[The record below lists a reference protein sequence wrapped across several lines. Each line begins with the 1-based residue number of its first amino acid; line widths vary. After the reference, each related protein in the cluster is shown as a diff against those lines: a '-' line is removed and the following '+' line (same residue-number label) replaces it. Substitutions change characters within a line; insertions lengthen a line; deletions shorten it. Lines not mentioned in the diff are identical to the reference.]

1 MTPQKWGVIFVL
13 QMCKNL
19 LIRLAV
25 TKKSTKGH
33 REIPIGHREI
43 PIGHREIPIGHRG
56 LKSRKISAIFFSRKG
71 KKTLLII

>member
-43 PIGHREIPIGHRG
+43 PIGQRG

>member
-33 REIPIGHREI
+33 REIPIGQ
-43 PIGHREIPIGHRG
+43 RG